1 LNRNRNTGTSS
12 TLRRLSWAAALVLF
26 VVLGAVFAYSN
37 PEPID
42 VDIGLARFEDIA
54 PTAAFAV
61 VLALGW
67 LLGLLTAAAALWRS
81 KTEKRRLRH
90 DLEHARAE
98 LHTRRDTP

>member
-1 LNRNRNTGTSS
+1 M
-12 TLRRLSWAAALVLF
+12 LRRLSWAAALVLL
-26 VVLGAVFAYSN
+26 VLVGAVFAYSN

-42 VDIGLARFEDIA
+42 VDIGLTRFEDAA
-54 PTAAFAV
+54 PVAVFAV

-67 LLGLLTAAAALWRS
+67 LLGLLTAAMALWRS
-81 KTEKRRLRH
+81 TAERRRLRQ

>member
-1 LNRNRNTGTSS
+1 MV
-12 TLRRLSWAAALVLF
+12 TLRRLSWAAALVLL
-26 VVLGAVFAYSN
+26 VLLGAVFAYSN

-42 VDIGLARFEDIA
+42 VDIGLARFEGIA
-54 PTAAFAV
+54 PTAVFAV

-81 KTEKRRLRH
+81 TAEKRRLRH

-98 LHTRRDTP
+98 IHTRRETP

>member
-1 LNRNRNTGTSS
+1 M
-12 TLRRLSWAAALVLF
+12 LRRLSWAAALVLL
-26 VVLGAVFAYSN
+26 VLVGAVFAYSN

-42 VDIGLARFEDIA
+42 VDIGLTRFEDAA
-54 PTAAFAV
+54 PVAVFGV

-67 LLGLLTAAAALWRS
+67 LLGLLTAAMALWRS
-81 KTEKRRLRH
+81 TAERRRLRQ

>member
-1 LNRNRNTGTSS
+1 L
-12 TLRRLSWAAALVLF
+12 LVL
-26 VVLGAVFAYSN
+26 LGAVFAYSN

-42 VDIGLARFEDIA
+42 VDIGLTRFEDIA
-54 PTAAFAV
+54 PATVFIV

-81 KTEKRRLRH
+81 AAERKRLRH

-98 LHTRRDTP
+98 LHTRRETP

>member
-1 LNRNRNTGTSS
+1 MV
-12 TLRRLSWAAALVLF
+12 TLRRLSWAAALVVL
-26 VVLGAVFAYSN
+26 VLLGAVFAYSN

-42 VDIGLARFEDIA
+42 IDIGLARFEAVA

-67 LLGLLTAAAALWRS
+67 VLGLLTAAAALWRS
-81 KTEKRRLRH
+81 TSERRRLRR

-98 LHTRRDTP
+98 LHARRESP